1 MSTSCG
7 IISRKAKCQGFES
20 GKSQPYHSQ
29 MTKHESSPFQSMH
42 AIIFST
48 LTRPRRAV
56 QQQMRQIVI
65 VNQTSE
71 DGHNIFVGDQFLERR
86 WAVLLNPWHLNGFV
100 ADLRAGMFDYAR
112 RRGGG
117 GGVDVHGWLVLLH
130 NIICILLIGVDS
142 GNECNHMDRPILV
155 YFTHNGA

>member
-1 MSTSCG
+1 MNLLS
-7 IISRKAKCQGFES
+7 F
-20 GKSQPYHSQ
+20 H
-29 MTKHESSPFQSMH
+29 SMH

-100 ADLRAGMFDYAR
+100 ADLGAGMFDYAR
-112 RRGGG
+112 RRGVGGGVG
-117 GGVDVHGWLVLLH
+117 GGVDVHGWLVLL
-130 NIICILLIGVDS
+130 LLHIFYVVVD
-142 GNECNHMDRPILV
+142 
-155 YFTHNGA
+155 